1 MAFDFS
7 TGRKSL
13 AEFSLV
19 GMTDIVML
27 LIIFFLLTSSFV
39 IPYGIQVNL
48 PQVTSIAPAEDLQ
61 VAVTLTAE
69 GVIYVDGEETP
80 LTLLEPLL
88 ITAAGN
94 QKEAVLLRADQAATV
109 GQFAE
114 IASAARIAGLRIL
127 MATEPRGEQ

>member
-7 TGRKSL
+7 TGRKPL

-39 IPYGIQVNL
+39 MPYGIQVNL
-48 PQVTSIAPAEDLQ
+48 PQVTSVAPAEDLQ
-61 VAVTLTAE
+61 VSVTLTAE
-69 GVIYVDGEETP
+69 GAIYVDGEETP
-80 LTLLEPLL
+80 LSMLQPLL
-88 ITAAGN
+88 IAAAN
-94 QKEAVLLRADQAATV
+94 NNKEAVLLRADQAATV

-114 IASAARIAGLRIL
+114 VASAARIAGLRIL
-127 MATEPRGEQ
+127 MATEPRTD